1 MPSIKTFLIKT
12 VKAPMIAIIKI
23 IQSKDTDR
31 AKLEAISLYCNLIL
45 KSVNK
50 TILKENEKSTK

>member
-1 MPSIKTFLIKT
+1 
-12 VKAPMIAIIKI
+12 MIAIIKI